1 MNTSNWL
8 LPTPQE
14 EAAACAATVD
24 NLENPGRADP
34 PVRLLRHVMLPTTI
48 ALVAVV
54 LLFVFIA
61 GHQMYQAQVAAA
73 WADDPASMSAEVRP
87 GTRGQDAD
95 LISGHLLLNV
105 AGAGAATVA
114 LMLCVMVVRVRDAEA
129 RLRRADMALRLAAT
143 AFESQDG
150 IMVLDE
156 RGAILQVNQAFT
168 DITGYSL
175 HEVRR
180 RPVEML
186 QAAANPPDLYDT
198 IARQLAER
206 GRWVG
211 DLWSQ
216 RKNGEVYPKRL
227 SLTLVRSAPGEP
239 RYCVGSFADITEH
252 KQAEARIEQLAFY
265 DPLTGL
271 PNRRM
276 LRDRI
281 EQEIKR
287 NRRDGKKMAVLFIDL
302 DHFKEVNDTMGHD
315 AGDLLLVEAASRL
328 RACVREHDT
337 VARMGGDEFTLL
349 ITELETGEHLEPLL
363 QKLLVT
369 LSSPFAL
376 HRERVFVSA
385 SIGVTICPED
395 GTEVETLYKNADQAM
410 YEAKGA
416 GRNRYS
422 FFTPALHE
430 AAVQRARITNDLHE
444 ALTGQQFELHYQP
457 IVDLRNGEV
466 RKAEALLRWRHP
478 TRGMISP
485 ADFIPIAEAS
495 DLIVDIGEWVF
506 TAVTQQLQIWRTGLH
521 PHFQVSMNSSP
532 VQFRRRCPAE
542 ASWVQRLEAMGLPGM
557 SLVVEITEGLLL
569 ETNEAVSAQLLE
581 WRDSGIQVALDDFG
595 TGYSS
600 LAYLQKLDIDFI
612 KIDQSF
618 VQGLEPGGTQFVLC
632 KAMVVMAHALGL
644 RVVAE
649 GVETAQQR
657 DLLIEAGCDF
667 AQGYFFSRPLPAS
680 QLQALLSDPGLGGR
694 WVPATTLQ
702 GMQLLVIDDHPI
714 VRQGMVAALRQL
726 QEGVE
731 ILEAGDGARGLE
743 LLEAHPRIK
752 AVLVD
757 LEMVPLGGIPTIRQI
772 RQIQPALPVLVVS
785 GSEDPADFHAAMEAG
800 ADGYCPKSAGLRTMR
815 HALRQVLGGTPYVPD
830 FMEAARE

>member
-14 EAAACAATVD
+14 EAAACAATVE

-180 RPVEML
+180 RPVEIL

-271 PNRRM
+271 PNRR
-276 LRDRI
+276 LLQDRL
-281 EQEIKR
+281 QQ
-287 NRRDGKKMAVLFIDL
+287 AV
-302 DHFKEVNDTMGHD
+302 
-315 AGDLLLVEAASRL
+315 AASRL
-328 RACVREHDT
+328 NGQGAALLLIDLDEFKTLNDTLGHDMGDRLLQQLATRLQGALRERDT
-337 VARMGGDEFTLL
+337 LARLGGDEFVVVLQELSPGLHESAEQAREVGERLL
-349 ITELETGEHLEPLL
+349 SALAAPCELDGHEHHS
-363 QKLLVT
+363 T
-369 LSSPFAL
+369 C
-376 HRERVFVSA
+376 
-385 SIGVTICPED
+385 SIGVAMFGAAHPVASLE
-395 GTEVETLYKNADQAM
+395 ELMKHADLAM
-410 YEAKGA
+410 YEGKAA
-416 GRNRYS
+416 GRNTLR
-422 FFTPALHE
+422 FFDPAMQN
-430 AAVQRARITNDLHE
+430 AISQRTALESDLRRGLQRGE
-444 ALTGQQFELHYQP
+444 LLLHYQAQ
-457 IVDLRNGEV
+457 VDDTGRLLG
-466 RKAEALLRWRHP
+466 AEALVRWQHLQ
-478 TRGMISP
+478 RGMVSP
-485 ADFIPIAEAS
+485 AEFIPVAEQGG
-495 DLIVDIGEWVF
+495 LILPLGEWVLL
-506 TAVTQQLQIWRTGLH
+506 TACRQLASWALHPLLGRLTLSVNVSARQFHQPDFVDQVVMALQRTGARADRLKLELTESVLIDDVDAV
-521 PHFQVSMNSSP
+521 VS
-532 VQFRRRCPAE
+532 R
-542 ASWVQRLEAMGLPGM
+542 MGALKACGVRF
-557 SLVVEITEGLLL
+557 S
-569 ETNEAVSAQLLE
+569 
-581 WRDSGIQVALDDFG
+581 LDDFG

-600 LAYLQKLDIDFI
+600 LNYLKRLPLSQL

-618 VQGLEPGGTQFVLC
+618 VRHVLTDSNDAAIARTIIALAAAMGLSVI
-632 KAMVVMAHALGL
+632 
-644 RVVAE
+644 AE
-649 GVETAQQR
+649 GVETQAQR
-657 DLLIEAGCDF
+657 EFLKRHGCTSY
-667 AQGYFFSRPLPAS
+667 QGYLFGRPMPLAAFEALAQATAQDASPA
-680 QLQALLSDPGLGGR
+680 GR
-694 WVPATTLQ
+694 HSVL
-702 GMQLLVIDDHPI
+702 
-714 VRQGMVAALRQL
+714 
-726 QEGVE
+726 
-731 ILEAGDGARGLE
+731 GART
-743 LLEAHPRIK
+743 
-752 AVLVD
+752 
-757 LEMVPLGGIPTIRQI
+757 LG
-772 RQIQPALPVLVVS
+772 A
-785 GSEDPADFHAAMEAG
+785 
-800 ADGYCPKSAGLRTMR
+800 
-815 HALRQVLGGTPYVPD
+815 
-830 FMEAARE
+830 